1 MLELGGPVSAA
12 TLEFA
17 QLIHDLNKATE
28 SVIGQ
33 QKARRRLAVL
43 LAQQKLVA
51 QGKARHSWGAIIA
64 GNTGV
69 GKTMMAKLMCE
80 ACELPFT
87 AADATKFSE
96 TGFAGRDLPTMFIP
110 LIEDAS
116 AVYDQQRQRA
126 PFRTVPHRKD
136 RYTLA
141 RAPEELEVILAMAQT
156 GVVLLDEFDK
166 WMSRK
171 DTQGRDVGRVL
182 QGELLAMISG
192 TREWI
197 INSDAEDAPGV
208 WFDTGKV
215 LIICC
220 GAFVGLSERVQRRL
234 HREELSQQDQGFWDL
249 VEPYDFQSF
258 GVIPELAGRQAV
270 HIILRALSPRD
281 LATIIR
287 QPGGVVDEFTRYFR
301 AVGADL
307 HLEEGDLQ
315 TLAGQAADLSVGA
328 RGLDFI
334 FWSVFGETLFEA
346 SRRHGGVA
354 YLDVSG
360 SRAYLQ

>member
-1 MLELGGPVSAA
+1 MSAVSLKTTDA
-12 TLEFA
+12 LDYA
-17 QLIHDLNKATE
+17 QLIQQLYDSTT
-28 SVIGQ
+28 SVVGQ
-33 QKARRRLAVL
+33 LKARRRLAVL

-51 QGKARHSWGAIIA
+51 LGKAHHSWGAVIA

-69 GKTMMAKLMCE
+69 GKTMMAQLMCR
-80 ACELPFT
+80 ACELPFS

-96 TGFAGRDLPTMFIP
+96 TGFAGRDLPTMFLP

-116 AVYDQQRQRA
+116 AVYDRQLQRSA
-126 PFRTVPHRKD
+126 FRTVPHRKE

-141 RAPEELEVILAMAQT
+141 RPAEELEPILAMAQT

-197 INSDAEDAPGV
+197 IQSDAEDAPGV
-208 WFDTGKV
+208 WFDTSKV

-220 GAFVGLSERVQRRL
+220 GAFVGLSERVQKRL
-234 HREELSQQDQGFWDL
+234 AREQLTQQDQGFWDL

-270 HIILRALSPRD
+270 HILLRALSPKD
-281 LATIIR
+281 LAVIIKR
-287 QPGGVVDEFTRYFR
+287 PGGIVDEFAGYFR
-301 AVGADL
+301 AVGGDL
-307 HLEEGDLQ
+307 ELTEGDLIR
-315 TLAGQAADLSVGA
+315 LASAAAELDTGA
-328 RGLDFI
+328 RSLDFT
-334 FWSVFGETLFEA
+334 FWSVFGEALYEA
-346 SRRHGGVA
+346 TQRHGGVA
-354 YLDVSG
+354 HLDESG
-360 SRAYLQ
+360 GRAYLA

>member
-1 MLELGGPVSAA
+1 MLDLGV
-12 TLEFA
+12 TFEFA
-17 QLIHDLNKATE
+17 HLIHKLNEA
-28 SVIGQ
+28 SVPVIGQ
-33 QKARRRLAVL
+33 AKARRRLAVL

-51 QGKARHSWGAIIA
+51 TGKAKHPWGAIIA

-69 GKTMMAKLMCE
+69 GKTMMAKLMCS

-96 TGFAGRDLPTMFIP
+96 TGFAGRDLPTMFLP

-116 AVYDQQRQRA
+116 AVYDQQQNRA
-126 PFRTVPHRKD
+126 AFRTVPHRRE

-141 RAPEELEVILAMAQT
+141 RAPEELEKILAMAQT

-166 WMSRK
+166 WMTRK

-197 INSDAEDAPGV
+197 VNSDAEEAPGV
-208 WFDTGKV
+208 WFDTSNV

-258 GVIPELAGRQAV
+258 GVIPELAGRQSV
-270 HIILRALSPRD
+270 HILLRALSPQD
-281 LATIIR
+281 LVSIIK
-287 QPGGVVDEFTRYFR
+287 QPGGVVDEFGAYFR
-301 AVGADL
+301 AVGAT
-307 HLEEGDLQ
+307 LELEQGDLIA
-315 TLAGQAADLSVGA
+315 LASQAAQLDVGA
-328 RGLDFI
+328 RGLDFV
-334 FWSVFGETLFEA
+334 FWSVFGEVLFEA
-346 SRRHGGVA
+346 TQRKAGTAR
-354 YLDVSG
+354 LDISG
-360 SRAYLQ
+360 SRAFLQ